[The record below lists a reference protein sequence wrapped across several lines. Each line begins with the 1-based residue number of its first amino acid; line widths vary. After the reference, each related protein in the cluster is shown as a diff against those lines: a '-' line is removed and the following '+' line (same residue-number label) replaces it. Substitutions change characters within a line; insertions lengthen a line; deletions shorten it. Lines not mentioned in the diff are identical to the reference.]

1 MLCIFLPAVSLGS
14 SQAARRLGRHPQR
27 AQPGQAVLEI
37 PALAPMATIAG
48 AMPAASAA
56 SIMSSQARADA
67 KREAK
72 EARDRER
79 EKRQTRQ
86 QYKQS
91 MRESMYTQYR
101 LDAAKDLQ
109 VHTLSYRHHATSA

>member
-1 MLCIFLPAVSLGS
+1 
-14 SQAARRLGRHPQR
+14 
-27 AQPGQAVLEI
+27 
-37 PALAPMATIAG
+37 
-48 AMPAASAA
+48 MPSPSAA

-72 EARDRER
+72 EERDRER

-91 MRESMYTQYR
+91 MRESMYAQYR

-109 VHTLSYRHHATSA
+109 VHTLSYQHHATSA